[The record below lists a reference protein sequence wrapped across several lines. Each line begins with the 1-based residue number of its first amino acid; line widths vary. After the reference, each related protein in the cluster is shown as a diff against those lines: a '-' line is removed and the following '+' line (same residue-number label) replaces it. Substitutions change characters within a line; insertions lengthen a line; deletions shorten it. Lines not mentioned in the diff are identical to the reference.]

1 MRNYL
6 LGLYEKS
13 MPNDLSIREKLGITR
28 ESGFDFLELSVDETD
43 AKLARLN
50 WTPEER
56 GRVRQAVEATGVPI
70 GSICLSAHR
79 KYPLGDPDPAIRA
92 RSMEIMAQAMDLAVD
107 LGARLI
113 QLAGYDVYYKE
124 STPETRGLFAS
135 NLKRCVEL
143 ASARG
148 VVLAFETMETPFLDT
163 VEKAMGWVEQMS
175 SPYLQVYPDAGNIT
189 NASLLYGNTVEDDL
203 RRGRGHIAA
212 LHLKETRPGIY
223 REVPYGAGHVDFDS
237 VTRTAF
243 SLGVRCYLAEFWYTG
258 QTGWRQD
265 IAANARFLRTFLDRN
280 Q

>member
-13 MPNDLSIREKLGITR
+13 MPNDLSIREKLAITR

-50 WTPEER
+50 WPPEER

-79 KYPLGDPDPAIRA
+79 KYPLGDPDPAVRA
-92 RSMEIMAQAMDLAVD
+92 RSMEIMAQAIDLAVD

-143 ASARG
+143 ASAQG

-163 VEKAMGWVEQMS
+163 VEKAMGWVEQMN

-243 SLGVRCYLAEFWYTG
+243 SLGVRRYLAEFWYTG

>member
-13 MPNDLSIREKLGITR
+13 MPNDLSIQEKLAITR

-50 WTPEER
+50 WPPEER
-56 GRVRQAVEATGVPI
+56 GRVRQAVEATGVSI

-79 KYPLGDPDPAIRA
+79 KYPLGDPDPAVRA

-163 VEKAMGWVEQMS
+163 VEKAMGWVEQMN

-243 SLGVRCYLAEFWYTG
+243 SLGVRRYLAEFWYTG